1 MYLVN
6 LHLFRKRSQTVTFFK
21 NKGSAH
27 DVNNY
32 RPISITSALRKFI
45 DKKYIQ
51 PYDYYCLE
59 NNSINKYQSGFQTG
73 DSTANYLLE
82 IFHTIK
88 YTLDK
93 GKAIKSNISKY
104 LEKIK
109 LWSNT

>member
-6 LHLFRKRSQTVTFFK
+6 LHLFRKRSQIVPFFK

-32 RPISITSALRKFI
+32 RLISITSALS
-45 DKKYIQ
+45 
-51 PYDYYCLE
+51 YDYYCLE